1 MVVEDEALL
10 SELVASVLGAEF
22 EFEQVEEV
30 RDGETAWELFQATS
44 FDFVVLDLM
53 LPELDGLSL
62 ARRMLQLDRNIR
74 ILIFSSE
81 CDDYTIREV
90 TRSGVL
96 GFVDKKELSLEVL
109 FAAMNEVSAGYPYY
123 SANAQKQIAKMWED
137 PLAYYKLLTE
147 REFHA
152 VRLIALGH
160 DLKTSAQELQ
170 VSECTVRRHKKN
182 AMKKLNISDES
193 SLMRFALE
201 KGLVKFKGGLD
212 WTEVSHQKH

>member
-96 GFVDKKELSLEVL
+96 GFVDKKELSIEVL
-109 FAAMNEVSAGYPYY
+109 FAAINEVSAGCPYY
-123 SANAQKQIAKMWED
+123 SASAQKLIAKLWED

-152 VRLIALGH
+152 VRLIALGG
-160 DLKTSAQELQ
+160 DLKTSARKLRI
-170 VSECTVRRHKKN
+170 SEDALLRLKNN
-182 AMKKLNISDES
+182 AMKKLNIRDES

>member
-1 MVVEDEALL
+1 
-10 SELVASVLGAEF
+10 
-22 EFEQVEEV
+22 
-30 RDGETAWELFQATS
+30 
-44 FDFVVLDLM
+44 M

-96 GFVDKKELSLEVL
+96 GFVDKKELSIEVL
-109 FAAMNEVSAGYPYY
+109 FAAINEVSAGCPYY
-123 SANAQKQIAKMWED
+123 SASAQKLIAKLWED

-152 VRLIALGH
+152 VRLIALGG
-160 DLKTSAQELQ
+160 DLKTSARKLRI
-170 VSECTVRRHKKN
+170 SEDALLRLKNN
-182 AMKKLNISDES
+182 AMKKLNIRDES